1 MSESMPPNENVGSN
15 PASPGYAA
23 PGQPDAASGQIPP
36 GGPGVGPGPGVGVGG
51 TGAVSQDDK
60 TIAILTHLSGVIHLI
75 LMPLI
80 VWILKKDTSP
90 YLNDQAKE
98 ALNFHISLFI
108 YHFAAAVLSIFLC
121 GIPSI
126 GVWIFGVVA
135 CILAA
140 VACNK
145 GEYFRYPM
153 CLRLVK

>member
-1 MSESMPPNENVGSN
+1 MSESMPPNENVGPT

-23 PGQPDAASGQIPP
+23 PDQPNAASGQIPP
-36 GGPGVGPGPGVGVGG
+36 GGPGVGVGV
-51 TGAVSQDDK
+51 GAVSQDDK

-145 GEYFRYPM
+145 GEFFRYPM